1 MLRGYFLN
9 KNAGAEC
16 HNRHGN
22 KEKKGAP
29 SKPNRFAQEQALYFP
44 SSISYAAFGNP
55 LKILIMYPQTRLR
68 RLRTTPVLREMVRE
82 TRLEVSDMIAP
93 LFVVPGEKV
102 QREIGSMPGQYN
114 LSVDTATEKALAL
127 YELGIRSVL
136 LFAIPEFKDE
146 VGSSA
151 WHPKGIIP
159 QAIKS
164 IKKAIPDMMVVTD
177 LCFCEYTSHG
187 HCGVMHEGKLCNDET
202 LPNLLKQALVHAEAG
217 ADIIAPSGMLDGT
230 IGFLR
235 HGLDENN
242 FSEVPLMSYAAKF
255 ASSFYGPFRDAVQSA
270 PEYGDRKTYQMDP
283 GNIREA
289 LREVELDVQEGADIV
304 MVKPALAFLD
314 VIKAVKDRFQMP
326 TAAYNVSGEYAMVKA
341 AAKMGW
347 LDEKRV
353 MLESLT
359 SIKRA
364 GADIIITYFA
374 EAFAELRKRGEA

>member
-1 MLRGYFLN
+1 M
-9 KNAGAEC
+9 
-16 HNRHGN
+16 
-22 KEKKGAP
+22 
-29 SKPNRFAQEQALYFP
+29 
-44 SSISYAAFGNP
+44 
-55 LKILIMYPQTRLR
+55 
-68 RLRTTPVLREMVRE
+68 
-82 TRLEVSDMIAP
+82 EVSNLIAP

-102 QREIGSMPGQYN
+102 RREISSMPGQYN
-114 LSVDTATEKALAL
+114 FSIDETVKKAEAL
-127 YELGIRSVL
+127 YELGVSSVL

-146 VGSSA
+146 IGSSS
-151 WHPKGIIP
+151 WQPDGIIP
-159 QAIKS
+159 KAIKA
-164 IKKAIPDMMVVTD
+164 IKKALPEMMVITD

-187 HCGVMHEGKLCNDET
+187 HCGVMKDGHLCNDET
-202 LPNLLKQALVHAEAG
+202 LPNLLKQALVHADAG
-217 ADIIAPSGMLDGT
+217 ADMIAPSGMLDGT

-242 FSEVPLMSYAAKF
+242 FSNLPLMAYAAKF

-283 GNIREA
+283 ANISEA
-289 LREVELDVQEGADIV
+289 IREVELDVQEGADIV

-314 VIKAVKDRFQMP
+314 VIRAVKETFDMP

-353 MLESLT
+353 MLEMLT

-374 EAFAELRKRGEA
+374 EAFAELRKRGEV

>member
-1 MLRGYFLN
+1 
-9 KNAGAEC
+9 
-16 HNRHGN
+16 
-22 KEKKGAP
+22 
-29 SKPNRFAQEQALYFP
+29 
-44 SSISYAAFGNP
+44 
-55 LKILIMYPQTRLR
+55 
-68 RLRTTPVLREMVRE
+68 MVRE
-82 TRLEVSDMIAP
+82 THVEVSNLIAP

-102 QREIGSMPGQYN
+102 RREIVSMPGQYN
-114 LSVDTATEKALAL
+114 LSVDETVKKAVAL
-127 YELGIRSVL
+127 YELGVSSVL

-146 VGSSA
+146 VGSSS
-151 WHPKGIIP
+151 WQPDGIIP
-159 QAIKS
+159 KAIKA
-164 IKKAIPDMMVVTD
+164 IKKAIPEMMVITD

-187 HCGVMHEGKLCNDET
+187 HCGVMKDGHLCNDET
-202 LPNLLKQALVHAEAG
+202 LPNLLKQALVHADAG
-217 ADIIAPSGMLDGT
+217 ADMIAPSGMLDGT

-242 FSEVPLMSYAAKF
+242 FSNLPLMAYAAKF

-283 GNIREA
+283 ANISEA
-289 LREVELDVQEGADIV
+289 IREVELDVQEGADIV

-314 VIKAVKDRFQMP
+314 VIRAVKETFDMP

-353 MLESLT
+353 MLEMLT

-374 EAFAELRKRGEA
+374 EAFAELRKRGEV

>member
-1 MLRGYFLN
+1 
-9 KNAGAEC
+9 
-16 HNRHGN
+16 
-22 KEKKGAP
+22 
-29 SKPNRFAQEQALYFP
+29 
-44 SSISYAAFGNP
+44 
-55 LKILIMYPQTRLR
+55 MYPQTRLR
-68 RLRTTPVLREMVRE
+68 RLRSTPALREMVRE
-82 TRLEVSDMIAP
+82 TRLEVSNLIAP

-102 QREIGSMPGQYN
+102 RKEISSMPGQYN
-114 LSVDTATEKALAL
+114 LSVDTATEKAVAMF
-127 YELGIRSVL
+127 ELGIKSVL

-146 VGSSA
+146 IGSSA
-151 WHPKGIIP
+151 WQPKGIIP

-164 IKKAIPDMMVVTD
+164 IKKAVPDMVVVTD

-187 HCGVMHEGKLCNDET
+187 HCGVMHDSKLCNDES
-202 LPNLLKQALVHAEAG
+202 LPNLLKQALIHAEAG

-230 IGFLR
+230 IGYLR
-235 HGLDENN
+235 HGLDEGQ
-242 FSEVPLMSYAAKF
+242 FSNLPLMSYAAKF

-270 PEYGDRKTYQMDP
+270 PEHGDRKTYQMDP
-283 GNIREA
+283 ANIREA

-314 VIKAVKDRFQMP
+314 VIKAVKDTFQMP

-341 AAKMGW
+341 AAKLGW

>member
-1 MLRGYFLN
+1 M
-9 KNAGAEC
+9 
-16 HNRHGN
+16 
-22 KEKKGAP
+22 
-29 SKPNRFAQEQALYFP
+29 
-44 SSISYAAFGNP
+44 
-55 LKILIMYPQTRLR
+55 M
-68 RLRTTPVLREMVRE
+68 
-82 TRLEVSDMIAP
+82 AP
-93 LFVVPGEKV
+93 LFVVPGTKV
-102 QREIGSMPGQYN
+102 QREIGSMPGQYQ
-114 LSVDTATEKALAL
+114 LSVDMAAEKAAAF

-146 VGSSA
+146 IGSSS
-151 WHPKGIIP
+151 WQPNGIIP
-159 QAIKS
+159 QAIKA
-164 IKKAIPDMMVVTD
+164 IKKVAPEMLVVTD

-187 HCGVMHEGKLCNDET
+187 HCGVMHDGKLCNDET

-235 HGLDENN
+235 HGLDEHN
-242 FSEVPLMSYAAKF
+242 FSNLPLMAYAAKF

-283 GNIREA
+283 ANINEA

-314 VIKAVKDRFQMP
+314 VIRAVKDTFQMP

-353 MLESLT
+353 MLETLT
-359 SIKRA
+359 SMKRA

-374 EAFAELRKRGEA
+374 EAFAEMRKRGEA

>member
-1 MLRGYFLN
+1 
-9 KNAGAEC
+9 
-16 HNRHGN
+16 
-22 KEKKGAP
+22 
-29 SKPNRFAQEQALYFP
+29 
-44 SSISYAAFGNP
+44 
-55 LKILIMYPQTRLR
+55 MYPQTRLR
-68 RLRTTPVLREMVRE
+68 RLRSSHALRNMVRE
-82 TRLEVSDMIAP
+82 TRVDVSNLIAP

-102 QREIGSMPGQYN
+102 TREIGSMPGQFQ
-114 LSVDTATEKALAL
+114 LSVDTAVEKAHQLH
-127 YELGIRSVL
+127 ELGVSSVL

-146 VGSSA
+146 IGSSS
-151 WHPKGIIP
+151 WHPQGIIP
-159 QAIKS
+159 KAVRA
-164 IKKAIPDMMVVTD
+164 IKKAIPEMLVVTD

-187 HCGVMHEGKLCNDET
+187 HCGVMRDGHLCNDET

-235 HGLDENN
+235 HGLDENK
-242 FSEVPLMSYAAKF
+242 FSNLPLMAYAAKF
-255 ASSFYGPFRDAVQSA
+255 SSSFYGPFRDAVQSA

-283 GNIREA
+283 ANINEA

-314 VIKAVKDRFQMP
+314 VIKAVKETFEMP

-341 AAKMGW
+341 AAKLGW

-353 MLESLT
+353 MLEMLT

-374 EAFAELRKRGEA
+374 EAFAGLKKRGEI

>member
-1 MLRGYFLN
+1 
-9 KNAGAEC
+9 
-16 HNRHGN
+16 
-22 KEKKGAP
+22 
-29 SKPNRFAQEQALYFP
+29 
-44 SSISYAAFGNP
+44 
-55 LKILIMYPQTRLR
+55 MYPQTRLR
-68 RLRTTPVLREMVRE
+68 RLRRTPAIRDMVRE
-82 TRLEVSDMIAP
+82 TRLEVSDMVAP
-93 LFVVPGEKV
+93 LFVVPGERV

-114 LSVDTATEKALAL
+114 LSVDTATEKAIAF

-146 VGSSA
+146 IGSSS
-151 WHPKGIIP
+151 WQPNGIIP

-164 IKKAIPDMMVVTD
+164 IKKAVPEMTVVTD
-177 LCFCEYTSHG
+177 LCFCEYTTHG
-187 HCGVMHEGKLCNDET
+187 HCGVMHDGKLCNDKT
-202 LPNLLKQALVHAEAG
+202 LPNLLKQALVHADAG
-217 ADIIAPSGMLDGT
+217 ADMIAPSGMLDGT

-235 HGLDENN
+235 AGLDENN
-242 FSEVPLMSYAAKF
+242 FSDIPLMSYAAKF
-255 ASSFYGPFRDAVQSA
+255 ASAFYGPFREAVQSA
-270 PEYGDRKTYQMDP
+270 PEYGDRKSYQMDP
-283 GNIREA
+283 ANIREA

-314 VIKAVKDRFQMP
+314 VIKAVKDTFQMP

-341 AAKMGW
+341 AAKLGW

-374 EAFAELRKRGEA
+374 EAFAEMRRRGEA